1 MLPSL
6 PSWLSPWTFIVLA
19 FLGLSVVGMIM
30 NMPTLTLTLGTLEA
44 LGLSRADFSESTLR
58 PDAQHT
64 LEPLLASR
72 GFDVTRTVR
81 VHELRGGEG
90 FVLTQ

>member
-1 MLPSL
+1 MM
-6 PSWLSPWTFIVLA
+6 PSWLSPWAVIAPA
-19 FLGLSVVGMIM
+19 FLALSVAGMIM
-30 NMPTLTLTLGTLEA
+30 NIPTLTLTLGTLEA
-44 LGLSRADFSESTLR
+44 LGLSPADFSESTLR

-64 LEPLLASR
+64 LEPLLSSR

-81 VHELRGGEG
+81 VHELTGGEG

>member
-1 MLPSL
+1 MMPR
-6 PSWLSPWTFIVLA
+6 WLSPWAFIALA

-30 NMPTLTLTLGTLEA
+30 NMPTLTLTFGTLEA
-44 LGLSRADFSESTLR
+44 LGLSRADLSESTLQL
-58 PDAQHT
+58 DAQHP

-72 GFDVTRTVR
+72 GFDVTRTIH
-81 VHELRGGEG
+81 VHKLTGGEG

>member
-1 MLPSL
+1 MM
-6 PSWLSPWTFIVLA
+6 PSWLSPWAVIALA
-19 FLGLSVVGMIM
+19 FLGLSVAGMIM

-72 GFDVTRTVR
+72 GFEVTSTVR
-81 VHELRGGEG
+81 VHELTGGEG
-90 FVLTQ
+90 FVLRQ

>member
-1 MLPSL
+1 MM
-6 PSWLSPWTFIVLA
+6 PSWLSPWAVIALA

-44 LGLSRADFSESTLR
+44 LGLSRVDFSESTLR
-58 PDAQHT
+58 PDAQYT
-64 LEPLLASR
+64 LEPLLAAR

-81 VHELRGGEG
+81 VHELTGGEG

>member
-1 MLPSL
+1 MM
-6 PSWLSPWTFIVLA
+6 PSWLSLWAVIALA
-19 FLGLSVVGMIM
+19 FLGLSVAGMIM

-72 GFDVTRTVR
+72 GFDVTSTVR
-81 VHELRGGEG
+81 VHELTGGEG

>member
-1 MLPSL
+1 MM
-6 PSWLSPWTFIVLA
+6 PSWLSPWAVIALA

-58 PDAQHT
+58 PDAQH

-81 VHELRGGEG
+81 VHELTCGEG